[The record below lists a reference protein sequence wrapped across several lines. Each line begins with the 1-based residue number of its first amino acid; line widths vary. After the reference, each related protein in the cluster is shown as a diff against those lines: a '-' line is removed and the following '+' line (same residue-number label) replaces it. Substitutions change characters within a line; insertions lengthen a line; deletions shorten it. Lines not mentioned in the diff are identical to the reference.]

1 MERMG
6 YNELK
11 VIRAIITCD
20 DNGGSTIL
28 FGHHQCQNSYRALKI
43 EHDTAK
49 GFYAYDLALE

>member
-1 MERMG
+1 MERKG
-6 YNELK
+6 YYELK

-43 EHDTAK
+43 ETRYSK
-49 GFYAYDLALE
+49 GLLCI